1 MRSLFDSLHSPSSF
15 DPMSRRPPGRPARR
29 GAFAWFCLCVLM
41 GGLQAAA
48 VAWPWESGVWAK
60 GQPAGSLQVLA
71 LAGLVVALQFSTRVG
86 QGMWRAWVFATAWL
100 AGTFWWLFVS
110 MHTYGGMPAWLAVL
124 AVLALA
130 GLLALYY
137 ALAMGLLCAW
147 APPSRVRQALMFSA
161 LWTLAELAR
170 GHWFTGFPW
179 GAIGYAHADTL
190 AAWAPWV
197 GVYGMGAVAALMAYA
212 LGSLATAGWRWMA
225 AWLLSP
231 VSRPPRLGG
240 GTPSVARTGR
250 NPASWGR
257 ALILAVVWLVPLA
270 LLLWSAGP
278 AEGWRAWGYRGL
290 APVGEMKVW
299 LLQGNIPQDQKFEPG
314 TGVTQALSWYPTQWQ
329 EAVQA
334 ARAGHGPQLVV
345 APETAVPVLPQQL
358 GADFWRDSLAP
369 LAADG
374 GPLVGVLLGVPLGS
388 ASEGYTNSAWGLSPD
403 VARGLAS
410 AGDVRAASPYRYD
423 KHHLVP
429 FGEFVPPL
437 FRWFTELMNIPLGD
451 FNRGVLPQ
459 PVWAWA
465 GQRIAPNICY
475 EDLFGEEL
483 AVQFGDP
490 AQAPTV
496 LVNLSNIAWFGDT
509 IAIDQHLTISRLR
522 AMELGRPMLR
532 ATNTGATAVIDA
544 RGQVT
549 AQWPRLTRGR
559 LEASATG
566 TTGITPYAHW
576 AARWGLLPMWL
587 AALVVAM
594 LAMVNVRPSR
604 RKRHFGR

>member
-29 GAFAWFCLCVLM
+29 GALLWFCLCLLM
-41 GGLQAAA
+41 GALQAAA
-48 VAWPWESGVWAK
+48 VAWPWTDGVVRGQ
-60 GQPAGSLQVLA
+60 GQPVGALQVLA
-71 LAGLVVALQFSTRVG
+71 LAGLVVGLQFSTRVG
-86 QGMWRAWVFATAWL
+86 QGVWRAWVFSTAWL

-190 AAWAPWV
+190 AGWAPWV

-212 LGSLATAGWRWMA
+212 LGSLATAGWRWLA

-240 GTPSVARTGR
+240 GAPSAARTAGH
-250 NPASWGR
+250 PGSWGR
-257 ALILAVVWLVPLA
+257 ELGRAVVWVVPLG

-278 AEGWRAWGYRGL
+278 AEGWRASGHRGL
-290 APVGEMKVW
+290 VSAGELKVW

-314 TGVTQALSWYPTQWQ
+314 TGVTQALSWYPAQWV
-329 EAVQA
+329 EA
-334 ARAGHGPQLVV
+334 ARAAREGHGPQLVV

-358 GADFWRDSLAP
+358 GADFWRATLAP
-369 LAADG
+369 LAAQDAA
-374 GPLVGVLLGVPLGS
+374 PVGVLLGLPLGS
-388 ASEGYTNSAWGLSPD
+388 AADGYTNSAWGLSPE
-403 VARGLAS
+403 VARQALAAPGGLPGPS
-410 AGDVRAASPYRYD
+410 AYRYD

-451 FNRGVLPQ
+451 FNRGALPQ
-459 PVWAWA
+459 PAWAWA

-483 AVQFGDP
+483 AAQFREP
-490 AQAPTV
+490 AQSPTV

-509 IAIDQHLTISRLR
+509 VAIDQHLQISRLR

-544 RGQVT
+544 KGQVT

-559 LEASATG
+559 LEATVTG
-566 TTGITPYAHW
+566 MSGLTPYAQW
-576 AARWGLLPMWL
+576 ASRWGLWPMGL
-587 AALVVAM
+587 AAALVVLVSA
-594 LAMVNVRPSR
+594 VRVGRLR
-604 RKRHFGR
+604 RRR

>member
-1 MRSLFDSLHSPSSF
+1 
-15 DPMSRRPPGRPARR
+15 MSRRPPGRPARR
-29 GAFAWFCLCVLM
+29 GGLAWFLLCLLM
-41 GGLQAAA
+41 GGLQA
-48 VAWPWESGVWAK
+48 VSIAWPWASVGLWEAGKPSG
-60 GQPAGSLQVLA
+60 GLQVLA

-147 APPSRVRQALMFSA
+147 APPSRVRQALMFAA

-212 LGSLATAGWRWMA
+212 LGSLVTASWRWMA

-240 GTPSVARTGR
+240 GTPSAARAGLHSGSLAR
-250 NPASWGR
+250 DLGR
-257 ALILAVVWLVPLA
+257 ASIWIVPLA
-270 LLLWSAGP
+270 LSLWSMGP
-278 AEGWRAWGYRGL
+278 AEGWRAWGYRNL

-314 TGVTQALSWYPTQWQ
+314 TGMTQALSWYPAQWQ

-334 ARAGHGPQLVV
+334 ARTGRGPHLVV

-358 GADFWRDSLAP
+358 GGDFWRGSLAA
-369 LAADG
+369 LAADEA
-374 GPLVGVLLGVPLGS
+374 PPVGVLLGLPLGS
-388 ASEGYTNSAWGLSPD
+388 ATEGYTNSAWGLSPA
-403 VARGLAS
+403 VARELTQAADSRGAS
-410 AGDVRAASPYRYD
+410 AYRYD

-451 FNRGVLPQ
+451 FNRGALPQ
-459 PVWAWA
+459 PAWAWA

-483 AVQFGDP
+483 AVQFRDP

-509 IAIDQHLTISRLR
+509 VAIDQHLTISRLR

-544 RGQVT
+544 KGRVT

-559 LEASATG
+559 LEADATG
-566 TTGITPYAHW
+566 MTGATPYAHW
-576 AARWGLLPMWL
+576 AARWGLVPMWL
-587 AALVVAM
+587 GALAVAFGAM
-594 LAMVNVRPSR
+594 LNIRPR
-604 RKRHFGR
+604 RSKRRFGR